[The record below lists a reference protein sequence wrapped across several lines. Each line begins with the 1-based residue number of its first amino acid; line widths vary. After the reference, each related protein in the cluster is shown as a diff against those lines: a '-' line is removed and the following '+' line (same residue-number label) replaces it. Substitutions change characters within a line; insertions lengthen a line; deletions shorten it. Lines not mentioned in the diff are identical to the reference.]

1 MKEHYRNYDP
11 DEVDRRGKKTSE
23 RRVLHIVSTA
33 LSFEAMK
40 DAIIFTFDDHPIIPE
55 LVKNRI
61 AKLDKLF
68 EENGIS
74 LGDKRKMKK
83 LRELQDLLKRNL
95 QKRNQEN
102 EIDDLMGWVCGYC
115 NRLTF
120 SSFSLILIYYNVT
133 FSFSLIVIYWSLL
146 IKLVIRKLLKD

>member
-83 LRELQDLLKRNL
+83 LRELQDLLKRN
-95 QKRNQEN
+95 QEN
-102 EIDDLMGWVCGYC
+102 EIDDLMGWVYGYC
-115 NRLTF
+115 SGLTF
-120 SSFSLILIYYNVT
+120 SLFFLILI
-133 FSFSLIVIYWSLL
+133 FAM
-146 IKLVIRKLLKD
+146 